1 MKKDIRNAIDSF
13 TPQDIDNAI
22 NHSIDSPLPD
32 DSTSERIIEKVNART
47 GLNIKKQKRAKFPLR
62 TLVAVAAAF
71 ALFVAGIGGYGIY
84 DANYVAASTISLDVN
99 PSIELNV
106 NKGNKVISVS
116 PKNEDAVKVIGDMDL
131 TGSDI
136 NVAVNALIGS
146 MLRNGY
152 ITEIANSIL
161 ISVENKNSEKAAA
174 LQLELADLISSIL
187 HTDSFD
193 GAVLSQ
199 TVARDD
205 QLDELAEKYG
215 ITKGKA
221 QLISDIAEQ
230 NPLYS
235 FDKLCALSINDLNLI
250 ANGFTEPLSHVEATG
265 SASEKAYIGKNA
277 AFEIAL
283 KAASVTAAEAFD
295 TEIDLSYERG
305 IMVYEVEFDTVDY
318 EYDFD
323 INAITGEI
331 VKTDKEPA
339 DKRPS
344 ANVTP
349 SQGSENTDTP
359 VSAPANEPAVTTAY
373 PASTEAHATAY
384 IASEAALGIALE
396 HAGLTRSEVR
406 EIEID
411 FEKKK
416 NAAVYEIDFEKGNV
430 EYEYEI
436 NAITGEIIK
445 VEKEKD

>member
-1 MKKDIRNAIDSF
+1 MKNDIRNTIEDFS
-13 TPQDIDNAI
+13 PQDIDNAI
-22 NHSIDSPLPD
+22 GHSIDCPLPND
-32 DSTSERIIEKVNART
+32 GASDRIIEKVNAKT
-47 GLNIKKQKRAKFPLR
+47 GLNIKKQKRAKFPIR

-84 DANYVAASTISLDVN
+84 DANYVAASTVSLDVN
-99 PSIELNV
+99 PSIELIV

-116 PKNEDAVKVIGDMDL
+116 PKNEDAVKVLGDMDL

-174 LQLELADLISSIL
+174 LQNELTALISTML
-187 HTDSFD
+187 HTDSFE

-199 TVARDD
+199 TVTNDD
-205 QLDELAEKYG
+205 ALGELAEKYG

-221 QLISDIAEQ
+221 QLISDISEQ

-265 SASEKAYIGKNA
+265 SASEKAYIGKTA

-283 KAASVTAAEAFD
+283 NAAGITAADAFD

-323 INAITGEI
+323 IDAITGEI
-331 VKTDKEPA
+331 VKTDREPA
-339 DKRPS
+339 DKRHS
-344 ANVTP
+344 ATVIP
-349 SQGSENTDTP
+349 SQGTENTDTP
-359 VSAPANEPAVTTAY
+359 VSTPANEPAVTTAP
-373 PASTEAHATAY
+373 PASAETPAATY

-416 NAAVYEIDFEKGNV
+416 NGAVYEIDFEKGNV